1 MKNKLKLTIDETIDI
16 IGGLTVPFT
25 EKYYDN
31 ECLSD
36 FKNGV
41 YTMYIFIRHFS
52 VVKGKTGKLRIETIR
67 DVIEIKGKNKIELN
81 KNLQKMVDEYYDMLP
96 SDQKIPLDWMPEKFK
111 NIQKAIKVYNLLDK

>member
-16 IGGLTVPFT
+16 IGSLNVPFT

-41 YTMYIFIRHFS
+41 YTMYIFVRHFS
-52 VVKGKTGKLRIETIR
+52 VVKGKTGKLRIETSR
-67 DVIEIKGKNKIELN
+67 NVIELKGKNEKEVGKKLKALI
-81 KNLQKMVDEYYDMLP
+81 DEYYDILP
-96 SDQKIPLDWMPEKFK
+96 PDEKIPLDWMPEKFR
-111 NIQKAIKVYNLLDK
+111 NIQKAIKVFNLLDK